1 MNLVH
6 FLNKP
11 VSSCC
16 QIKSIPALNIIYK
29 KPFFYAVMFLIFLFI
44 LLQMWPFLTG
54 IKVDDTSYYTTAHG
68 ILDNINIYD
77 ETEFYALAAKLFGQS
92 IVVWPYTYPPL
103 FAQILLPLCLLQYQT
118 FTAIWM
124 ILNIIAG
131 FACIFLTFKLILR
144 EKQNNYLLLSLIVL
158 FCLESQPFKLNILYG
173 QAHFIVYIL
182 IILSLLFF
190 RKQEFWLSSLFLS
203 LATFIKIFP
212 VIFMLYFLFKKDFK
226 YIMNFILSSLAIL
239 FLSIVA
245 FGSKMWIDYVFYF
258 SDIFLKS
265 KRTLFSL
272 HFNTYQNNKSLRAFL
287 FNLIEPGAPG
297 SSKLGLIYL
306 IFIALFLVLSILAI
320 LRRKDDII
328 YAFSIL
334 GLVAVVLSPMSW
346 RHHYVMV
353 VLPFFYLLFQYLREK
368 RYIPFLILCFPVALI
383 FYYPNWA
390 GFPFSYMILFALIGL
405 LAMLLFE
412 PRVKNIQA

>member
-29 KPFFYAVMFLIFLFI
+29 KPFFYAVIFLIFLFI

-131 FACIFLTFKLILR
+131 FACILFTFKLIFR

-158 FCLESQPFKLNILYG
+158 FSLESLPFKTNILNG
-173 QAHFIVYIL
+173 QAHFIVYLL

-190 RKQEFWLSSLFLS
+190 RKRRLWLSSLFLS

-212 VIFMLYFLFKKDFK
+212 VIFMLYFLLKKDLK
-226 YIMNFILSSLAIL
+226 YIIKFIVSSIALL
-239 FLSIVA
+239 CLSIIA
-245 FGSKMWIDYVFYF
+245 FGPKMWINYVFYF
-258 SDIFLKS
+258 SDIFLKG

-272 HFNTYQNNKSLRAFL
+272 YFNTYQNNKSLRAFL

-306 IFIALFLVLSILAI
+306 TFIVLFLVLSILVI
-320 LRRKDDII
+320 LRRRDDII

-334 GLVAVVLSPMSW
+334 GIVAVVLSPMSW
-346 RHHYVMV
+346 RHHYVMA
-353 VLPFFYLLFQYLREK
+353 VLPFLYLLFQYLREK
-368 RYIPFLILCFPVALI
+368 RYIPVLILCLLVALI

-405 LAMLLFE
+405 LVMLLFE
-412 PRVKNIQA
+412 PRAKNVQA